1 MSDSNKYINAYVDNA
16 VGLLHEYIIII
27 LQLKTQLKVVED
39 DIIQKNQQLTAFQQ
53 EIELLKNQLD
63 SNRVDQSNLNER
75 INENQNLRNQL
86 EHMNTF
92 AGQVRDMKQMLL
104 DKDKELSEK
113 LAEKD
118 KEIEKLKEKLEPKS
132 SKPVIVKS
140 DINKKASE
148 KPVVMKDEKE
158 EQANDF

>member
-92 AGQVRDMKQMLL
+92 AGQVRDMKKMLL
-104 DKDKELSEK
+104 D
-113 LAEKD
+113 KD

-132 SKPVIVKS
+132 PKPVIMKS
-140 DINKKASE
+140 DINKKVSE

-158 EQANDF
+158 EQVNDF

>member
-1 MSDSNKYINAYVDNA
+1 
-16 VGLLHEYIIII
+16 
-27 LQLKTQLKVVED
+27 
-39 DIIQKNQQLTAFQQ
+39 
-53 EIELLKNQLD
+53 
-63 SNRVDQSNLNER
+63 
-75 INENQNLRNQL
+75 
-86 EHMNTF
+86 MNTF

-132 SKPVIVKS
+132 PKPVIVKS
-140 DINKKASE
+140 DINKKVSE

-158 EQANDF
+158 EQVNDF